1 MIGKFWS
8 IILEYFS
15 AKMGIYLRCT
25 AKDVLLCKR
34 LGLSK
39 SYTVFGLKN
48 TICPKSYS
56 KGYRLKFNTFFVVLN
71 CVMQW
76 KKVKKNQ
83 V

>member
-39 SYTVFGLKN
+39 SYTVFGLKKLRYKSPD
-48 TICPKSYS
+48 PKSR
-56 KGYRLKFNTFFVVLN
+56 KDIG
-71 CVMQW
+71 
-76 KKVKKNQ
+76 
-83 V
+83 

>member
-39 SYTVFGLKN
+39 SYTVFGLK
-48 TICPKSYS
+48 KSR
-56 KGYRLKFNTFFVVLN
+56 KDIG
-71 CVMQW
+71 
-76 KKVKKNQ
+76 
-83 V
+83 